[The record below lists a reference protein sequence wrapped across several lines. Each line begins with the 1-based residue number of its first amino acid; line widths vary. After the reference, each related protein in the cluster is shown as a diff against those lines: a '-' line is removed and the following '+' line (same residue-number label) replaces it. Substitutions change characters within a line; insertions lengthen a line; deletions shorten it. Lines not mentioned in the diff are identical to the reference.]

1 MLEKI
6 CTPALLYI
14 AFSLTHVIIDTIN
27 GLYNTAM
34 TKFLVMIVFTVLLNV
49 LCQGGLGIVSW
60 IIVFIPFI
68 MMSIITAMILFSF
81 GLSPSTG
88 KLKKLD
94 IDKTNKVDMPLK
106 DEPEYQDDVDDEFE
120 YIPQK
125 TEIYTHAHVIGQ
137 ERQQ

>member
-94 IDKTNKVDMPLK
+94 IDNTDKVDMPIE

-125 TEIYTHAHVIGQ
+125 TEIYNHTHVIGRD
-137 ERQQ
+137 RQQ

>member
-60 IIVFIPFI
+60 IIVFILFI

-81 GLSPSTG
+81 GLSP
-88 KLKKLD
+88 
-94 IDKTNKVDMPLK
+94 
-106 DEPEYQDDVDDEFE
+106 
-120 YIPQK
+120 
-125 TEIYTHAHVIGQ
+125 
-137 ERQQ
+137 

>member
-88 KLKKLD
+88 KLTNTDLD
-94 IDKTNKVDMPLK
+94 NTDKVAMS
-106 DEPEYQDDVDDEFE
+106 DEPEPEYEDEVDDEFE

-125 TEIYTHAHVIGQ
+125 SEIYTHTHVIGQ
-137 ERQQ
+137 DSQ